1 MRISRFTIS
10 PTWAIA
16 RRISRFLPSR
26 MPTVSQALA
35 PFWLS
40 SLTSIGA
47 NSSPSITAPRRSG
60 AKVRSLGLPF
70 TRTR

>member
-1 MRISRFTIS
+1 MRISRFTCN

-26 MPTVSQALA
+26 MPTVSQAFA
-35 PFWLS
+35 PCWLS
-40 SLTSIGA
+40 SLISMGA
-47 NSSPSITAPRRSG
+47 KSSPSMVVPRRSVS
-60 AKVRSLGLPF
+60 KVMSLGDPF